1 LWRSLDAFVMS
12 LGIAMETLNLSSGQ
26 IQNGVQKP
34 FDGQPSSIL
43 SVDIGGSKI
52 KILATGHGEPRKTR
66 SGKTLT
72 PTRMVNAVRA
82 LASGWDY
89 QAVSIG
95 YPGVVGRSGPC
106 SEPGN
111 LGSGWV
117 AFNFAAAFGLPVR
130 IINDA
135 VMQALG
141 SYEGGR
147 MLFVGLGTGLGSA
160 LIADHVIVPLELGQL
175 RYGSGETLGDV
186 LGDRGLKRYGLKF
199 WRRVVE
205 EVTSVFMSAFLADYV
220 VLGGGNS
227 KKLKQPPSGARLG
240 HNLTAFRG
248 GFRLWHLEDVQTLLT
263 NEPNLNSSQSQHFN
277 QWRLI

>member
-1 LWRSLDAFVMS
+1 MLNVGVAMGTLD
-12 LGIAMETLNLSSGQ
+12 SSGG
-26 IQNGVQKP
+26 QNKDGVQEP
-34 FDGQPSSIL
+34 SNGRPSSIL

-52 KILATGHGEPRKTR
+52 KILATGQGEPRKTP
-66 SGKTLT
+66 SGKRLT
-72 PTRMVNAVRA
+72 PTRMVEAVRA

-95 YPGVVGRSGPC
+95 YPGVVGKSGPC

-147 MLFVGLGTGLGSA
+147 MLFLGLGTGLGSA

-175 RYGSGETLGDV
+175 RYGNGEKLGDV

-199 WRRVVE
+199 WRRVAE
-205 EVTSVFMSAFLADYV
+205 EVTPIFMSAFLADYV

-227 KKLKQPPSGARLG
+227 KKLKEPPPGGRVG

-248 GFRLWHLEDVQTLLT
+248 GFRLWHLEDVQTLLM
-263 NEPNLNSSQSQHFN
+263 NEPNLNSSQSQRLN
-277 QWRLI
+277 EWRLI